1 MIFDQCH
8 VVWRA
13 VVIKSNTCECVC
25 HTQKKYQLSS
35 GLSSSLLMKMSCL
48 RLKLV
53 ELNFFASFNADDQ
66 RKTYV
71 SDVSKYTFKLSR

>member
-1 MIFDQCH
+1 MTIE
-8 VVWRA
+8 RA
-13 VVIKSNTCECVC
+13 QRYIKIPNHGVTENTESK
-25 HTQKKYQLSS
+25 T
-35 GLSSSLLMKMSCL
+35 SCL

-71 SDVSKYTFKLSR
+71 SNVSKQKYSLRLKCLCD